1 MASESFMPTVK
12 CSSCGSQVPISMMG
26 EHVCAGGPDT
36 DDKANPSPADE
47 QPSSAA
53 PLAPTTS
60 LFGRLNPF
68 SALTAEQPQA
78 PQVDTAVAGRFY
90 PVLLDEV

>member
-26 EHVCAGGPDT
+26 EHVCAGSSDA
-36 DDKANPSPADE
+36 DDKADE
-47 QPSSAA
+47 PVSAA
-53 PLAPTTS
+53 PPATS

-68 SALTAEQPQA
+68 SALSAEQPQA
-78 PQVDTAVAGRFY
+78 PHVDTTVGGRFH
-90 PVLLDEV
+90 PS